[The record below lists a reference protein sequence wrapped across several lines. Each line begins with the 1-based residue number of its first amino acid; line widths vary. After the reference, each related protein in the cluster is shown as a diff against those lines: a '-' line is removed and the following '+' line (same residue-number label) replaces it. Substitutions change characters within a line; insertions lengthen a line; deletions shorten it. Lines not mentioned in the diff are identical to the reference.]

1 MSKSTEFSR
10 RGRNGLRT
18 LLPAVMLL
26 GGTSALAGGAGT
38 YELVVQA
45 ESNQGKRL
53 VRGLYDSAE
62 SAAART
68 PANTFEAL
76 NNRCVMHIVAREFT
90 EARAACDRAVERI
103 DLDRL
108 GMGYPRYPV
117 DYRPLAEE
125 RKAMALINRGVLRA
139 LTADAEGARDDFER
153 AVELGPHIAAGEANL
168 ARLEA
173 VGEASPA
180 FAGLSE

>member
-1 MSKSTEFSR
+1 MFKSTEFKAR
-10 RGRNGLRT
+10 ERHRLRS
-18 LLPAVMLL
+18 LWPALFLL
-26 GGTSALAGGAGT
+26 GGPSAIAGEAAP

-53 VRGLYDSAE
+53 VRGLYDSAA
-62 SAAART
+62 SVDART
-68 PANTFEAL
+68 PAKTFEAL
-76 NNRCVMHIVAREFT
+76 NNRCVVSIVN
-90 EARAACDRAVERI
+90 EAFEQAQDACDRAVAKI

-108 GMGYPRYPV
+108 GMNYPRYPI

-139 LTADAEGARDDFER
+139 LTADTEGARDDFER
-153 AVELGPHIAAGEANL
+153 AVELGPQIPAGEANL

-173 VGEASPA
+173 KIDASPEYA
-180 FAGLSE
+180 SLSR